1 MIEIL
6 RKAYRLVRYG
16 NRMARLLRLANMAEI
31 RWQRRRLLTHPP
43 FLCLDPGPVCNLR
56 CLSCPTGDGTSL
68 LAKEFLEPDTFERIV
83 KNIRLDRLV
92 HVNLYRLGEPLLNRH
107 LAEYIRF
114 FADRGIF
121 TSISVNFSAKDYD
134 DDYLAA
140 LCRSGLDEMV
150 VSVDGTT
157 QETYEKYRIGGH
169 LERVLGNLRRMAAVK
184 RSMGLYKPHVVYKM
198 LLNRF
203 NQHQVD
209 EARKLA
215 ASVDAEFYQPHF
227 FWTPQGDEDTWT
239 ADEFRARYGD
249 TPQTY
254 LETDSRH
261 RYVDTECRQ
270 LWNTLQVNAN
280 GDVFPCCFYVDPS
293 VAVGNLLYD
302 SAESIWNGDRMRCLR
317 GYVVDREAPPPPF
330 PNRCAGCSHRFCTY
344 WNKERP

>member
-1 MIEIL
+1 MKKIL
-6 RKAYRLVRYG
+6 RKAYRLFRYG
-16 NRMARLLRLANMAEI
+16 NRTARFLRLANMAEI

-68 LAKEFLEPDTFERIV
+68 LAGEFLEPDLFERIV
-83 KNIRLDRLV
+83 KHIRLDRLV
-92 HVNLYRLGEPLLNRH
+92 HVNLYRLGEPLLNKH
-107 LAEYIRF
+107 LTEYIRF

-134 DDYLAA
+134 DDYLAR

-157 QETYEKYRIGGH
+157 QETYEKYRVGGC

-184 RSMGLYKPHVVYKM
+184 HSMGLSKPRVIYKM

-215 ASVDAEFYQPHF
+215 ASLDAEFYQPHF

-254 LETDSRH
+254 LETDRRH

-280 GDVFPCCFYVDPS
+280 GDVFPCCFYVDPA

-302 SAESIWNGDRMRCLR
+302 SAESIWNGERMRCLR
-317 GYVVDREAPPPPF
+317 GYVVDRQAPPPPF

-344 WNKERP
+344 WDKERP